1 MLITISCASAD
12 ISKITLLQWTISRS
26 NESQQSVD
34 ADVDKSIWC
43 SVLTTACYPC
53 EHLTRT
59 KFLEV

>member
-1 MLITISCASAD
+1 MLITIPCASAD

-43 SVLTTACYPC
+43 SVHTTAVQ
-53 EHLTRT
+53 LVI
-59 KFLEV
+59 LENI